1 MIFVFVILFVFVFA
15 QTNLPPVKLSQY
27 ATLRTLL
34 DDAGCSFAN
43 PGGTCPMFLRTLD
56 ANYLCSR
63 DKTATTYPIITCDDS
78 GNLIFFDINGYEY
91 VFEEKIRCFVEI
103 FLLLER

>member
-1 MIFVFVILFVFVFA
+1 
-15 QTNLPPVKLSQY
+15 
-27 ATLRTLL
+27 
-34 DDAGCSFAN
+34 
-43 PGGTCPMFLRTLD
+43 MFLRTLD

-103 FLLLER
+103 FLLLERQSWRNDKQRDWSIDDSGTIGFMVC